1 MPCSA
6 PLPPAH
12 SRADASLA
20 PRASPGDRRPWVPT
34 AAVALR
40 SWGGAGS
47 AGADSSALYHS
58 PTRCGPSNRCARPAT
73 AFRARLGLACCGGN
87 PRATL
92 AGDIPWANRSIRFAR
107 KPLSKRRGAGDV
119 SKARPTISSTASSI
133 STPHRHGNNAAETT
147 PERAGTGPAGFRT
160 NRTPL
165 RSFDAARRQTTKT
178 GNHMKILMQRWL
190 LLILMLI
197 TSPTYAAEVRAA
209 WYGNE
214 LRGHRTASGEMF
226 NPNGMTAAHRSLP
239 FGTCLVVG
247 NPKTGQTVVVRVN
260 DRGPFTGGLTLD
272 LSSGA
277 ARAIGMRST
286 QSVTMKRC

>member
-1 MPCSA
+1 
-6 PLPPAH
+6 
-12 SRADASLA
+12 
-20 PRASPGDRRPWVPT
+20 
-34 AAVALR
+34 
-40 SWGGAGS
+40 
-47 AGADSSALYHS
+47 
-58 PTRCGPSNRCARPAT
+58 
-73 AFRARLGLACCGGN
+73 
-87 PRATL
+87 
-92 AGDIPWANRSIRFAR
+92 
-107 KPLSKRRGAGDV
+107 
-119 SKARPTISSTASSI
+119 
-133 STPHRHGNNAAETT
+133 
-147 PERAGTGPAGFRT
+147 
-160 NRTPL
+160 
-165 RSFDAARRQTTKT
+165 
-178 GNHMKILMQRWL
+178 MKILMQRWL